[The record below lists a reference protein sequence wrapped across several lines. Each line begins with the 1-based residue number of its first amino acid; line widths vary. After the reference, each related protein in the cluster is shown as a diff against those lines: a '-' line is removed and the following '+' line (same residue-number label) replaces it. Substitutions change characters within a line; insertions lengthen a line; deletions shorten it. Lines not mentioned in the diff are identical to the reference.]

1 MTAPSAPAEI
11 AIVVPTFKEIGN
23 VEEHFRRL
31 GVALQGIAWEAVYV
45 DDDSPDGT
53 SAKLREMAQRDPRLR
68 IIHRVGR
75 RGLASAVIEGIL
87 STSAPYVA
95 VIDCDLQHDETI
107 LPKMLATLKSDKA
120 DIVIGSRYVEGGSVG
135 DWNSR
140 RLWMSKFAARLSNFV
155 VKTEITDPMSGY
167 FMVTRPA
174 FEGSMRNLSGQG
186 FKILLDIF
194 ASSEKP
200 LRAVELPYTFGLRQ
214 HGESKVDTTVLM
226 DFAYMLID
234 KLTKGYV
241 SPRLVLFSMVGGFG
255 LLVHFLVLSIS
266 MFGVGAKFA
275 TAQMAASLI
284 AMTTNFAMNNELT
297 YSDRKLRGGKFFVG
311 LLSFYAICMVGVVG
325 NVGIANQ
332 LFKNDYSWWLAAL
345 AGIAIGTAWN
355 YTISSAVTWR
365 KK

>member
-1 MTAPSAPAEI
+1 MSSSEPPAQLSVI
-11 AIVVPTFKEIGN
+11 VPTYKEIGN

-31 GVALQGIAWEAVYV
+31 GVALKGIAWEAIYV

-53 SAKLREMAQRDPRLR
+53 STKLREMAQKHAQLR
-68 IIHRVGR
+68 VVQRVGR

-87 STSAPYVA
+87 SSSAPYVA

-107 LPKMLATLKSDKA
+107 LPQMLSTLKSGQT
-120 DIVIGSRYVEGGSVG
+120 DIVIGSRYTDGGSVG

-140 RLWMSKFAARLSNFV
+140 RIFMSKLAAKISHYV
-155 VKTEITDPMSGY
+155 VKTDITDPMSGY
-167 FMVTRPA
+167 FMLTRPA
-174 FEGSMRNLSGQG
+174 FEGAVHNLSGQG

-194 ASSEKP
+194 ASSERP
-200 LRAVELPYTFGLRQ
+200 LRSKEIPYTFGLRQ

-234 KLTKGYV
+234 KLTKGLV
-241 SPRLVLFSMVGGFG
+241 SPRLVLFSLVGGFG
-255 LLVHFLVLSIS
+255 LLVHFAVLSLG
-266 MFGVGAKFA
+266 MFAFAAKFA
-275 TAQMAASLI
+275 TAQMTASLI
-284 AMTTNFAMNNELT
+284 AMTTNYIMNNELT
-297 YSDRKLRGGKFFVG
+297 YSDRKLRGWKFLLG

-355 YTISSAVTWR
+355 YTISSAITWR
-365 KK
+365 RK